1 MRNRWNVSI
10 MLLTCLLVSMI
21 GLSQTTQTRQAV
33 NDALKGGKVS
43 VTLEGLEHGKSLRLV
58 VTNLGDSSLALV
70 LPKGDL
76 DFDLTT
82 PTALTRTNVTV
93 SVDHE
98 VSIDLQGKKT
108 FQTTVPQTGRRMRL
122 MEGKVT
128 LKQTPDG
135 LQIQF
140 ENAMWGSAS

>member
-1 MRNRWNVSI
+1 MRNRWNVCI
-10 MLLTCLLVSMI
+10 VLLMCFLVSTI

-43 VTLEGLEHGKSLRLV
+43 ITLEGLEHGKALSLT

-70 LPKGDL
+70 LPKGDS

-82 PTALTRTNVTV
+82 PTALTRTTITV

-98 VSIDLQGKKT
+98 VAIDLQGKKT
-108 FQTTVPQTGRRMRL
+108 FQTTVPQIGRRMRL

-140 ENAMWGSAS
+140 ENAMWGPAP